1 MLEPPDHNTKS
12 HPHADRRQSV
22 RICCACFVEGVSDEP
37 GHLFRGEIHN
47 VSETGCFVSLR
58 APLTLPPG
66 SRMQLRFKMGHAH
79 YHALAR
85 VIEALPS
92 TGMRMQF
99 IATDPAFTNRIRH
112 ILSSNADAQ

>member
-1 MLEPPDHNTKS
+1 
-12 HPHADRRQSV
+12 
-22 RICCACFVEGVSDEP
+22 
-37 GHLFRGEIHN
+37 
-47 VSETGCFVSLR
+47 
-58 APLTLPPG
+58 
-66 SRMQLRFKMGHAH
+66 MQLRFKMGHAH